1 VLAVLACGSV
11 GCEAPMQRASPSLL
25 ARGEYGEVRS
35 ALYRNRA
42 SDRDNRAYLLDRMR
56 VASLT
61 LADGYPAS
69 ADALFREV
77 YDVLRTRGIN
87 DDKTVQSVV
96 FYEGVKLWKGEPFE
110 QALALSYVAMTQAS
124 LGSWDNAR
132 AATDN
137 ALFFL
142 RDFTD
147 EGEDDLDPQEIAR
160 RALIYERARDE
171 GLSKE
176 QAKQRAEQDY
186 FDTQY
191 VPRESNFRLGYLLAA
206 VANRTLGRTEE
217 AAGQF
222 QRLVELSPDLEDLA
236 KTLHE
241 GDYNTLLVIGYGL
254 GPRKI
259 AHGPD
264 GVFSRFV
271 PRTDSGD
278 AAISVRVGEGETRRF
293 PVITDVNRMAG
304 DHRWND
310 TEEIRRA
317 KSILGQALLTG
328 GAIATG
334 VGIQSEDPKVA
345 GIGAGVM
352 LLGLAT
358 RAGARADTRYADTFP
373 QRFYA
378 VPMKLA
384 DEPTPITVQV
394 DGDPG
399 SRLTL
404 LGLAAP
410 GEGERRTLR
419 YVRLPGG
426 SAASRDPLPW
436 ANREMI
442 HYTNAHR
449 LAASPSYVPYVLG
462 GRDVRPPS
470 DGVVS
475 QWRERSGLAG
485 GSAVELR
492 NLYRAE
498 GLTWSIEQ
506 HAGFAPRHVLEG
518 GPSLVS
524 PVPGST
530 GFTRLF
536 GQRHGP
542 YTPKTEVIRQLQRK
556 ENDIGSPR

>member
-1 VLAVLACGSV
+1 
-11 GCEAPMQRASPSLL
+11 MQRVSPSSL
-25 ARGEYGEVRS
+25 ARAELGEVRS
-35 ALYRNRA
+35 RLYDNRA
-42 SDRDNRAYLLDRMR
+42 EDRGNRAYLLDRMR

-69 ADALFREV
+69 AHALFREV
-77 YDVLRTRGIN
+77 YEVLRTRGIN

-110 QALALSYVAMTQAS
+110 QALALSYIAMTQAS
-124 LGSWDNAR
+124 LGAWDNAR
-132 AATDN
+132 AASDN
-137 ALFFL
+137 ALFYL

-160 RALIYERARDE
+160 RALIYERAREE

-176 QAKQRAEQDY
+176 QAKQRAERDY

-191 VPRESNFRLGYLLAA
+191 VPRESNFRLGYLLAG
-206 VANRTLGRTEE
+206 VANRTLGRSDE

-241 GDYNTLLVIGYGL
+241 DDYNTLLVVGYGL
-254 GPRKI
+254 GPRKV

-271 PRTDSGD
+271 PRTSSGD
-278 AAISVRVGEGETRRF
+278 AAISVRVDEGETRRY
-293 PVITDVNRMAG
+293 PLITDVNTMAG
-304 DHRWND
+304 DHQWND

-317 KSILGQALLTG
+317 KSILGQALLAG

-334 VGIQSEDPKVA
+334 VGIQNDDPKVA
-345 GIGAGVM
+345 AIGAGVA

-358 RAGARADTRYADTFP
+358 RAGAQADTRYADTFP

-378 VPMKLA
+378 VPLQLG

-410 GEGERRTLR
+410 GEGEARRLR

-426 SAASRDPLPW
+426 SGTAETPLPW
-436 ANREMI
+436 AESRTI
-442 HYTNAHR
+442 RYTNAYR
-449 LAASPSYVPYVLG
+449 PAASPSYRPYPLG

-475 QWRERSGLAG
+475 QWQKRNGLPG
-485 GSAVELR
+485 MSAVQLR
-492 NLYRAE
+492 NLYREE

-518 GPSLVS
+518 GSSLVS
-524 PVPGST
+524 PVPGSV

-536 GQRHGP
+536 GQP
-542 YTPKTEVIRQLQRK
+542 YAAYTPKTSTLRELQR
-556 ENDIGSPR
+556 EVPEDNLSP

>member
-1 VLAVLACGSV
+1 
-11 GCEAPMQRASPSLL
+11 MQRVSPSAL
-25 ARGEYGEVRS
+25 ARAELGEVRS
-35 ALYRNRA
+35 RLYDKRA
-42 SDRDNRAYLLDRMR
+42 DDRDNRAYLLDRMR

-96 FYEGVKLWKGEPFE
+96 LYEGVKLWKGEPFE
-110 QALALSYVAMTQAS
+110 QALALSYIAMTQAS
-124 LGSWDNAR
+124 LGAWDNAR
-132 AATDN
+132 AATGN
-137 ALFFL
+137 ALFYL
-142 RDFTD
+142 QDFTD

-160 RALIYERARDE
+160 RALIYERARDA

-176 QAKQRAEQDY
+176 EAKKRAEQDY
-186 FDTQY
+186 FETQY
-191 VPRESNFRLGYLLAA
+191 VPRRSNFRLGYLLAG
-206 VANRTLGRTEE
+206 VANRTLGRADE

-236 KTLHE
+236 RTLHE
-241 GDYNTLLVIGYGL
+241 GNYNTLLVIGYGL
-254 GPRKI
+254 GPRKV

-271 PRTDSGD
+271 PRTASGN
-278 AAISVRVGEGETRRF
+278 AAISVRVGEGETNRY
-293 PVITDVNRMAG
+293 PLITDVNRMAG
-304 DHRWND
+304 NHRWND

-317 KSILGQALLTG
+317 KSILGQALLAG

-334 VGIQSEDPKVA
+334 VGVRSDDPKVA
-345 GIGAGVM
+345 AIGAGVAA
-352 LLGLAT
+352 LGLLT

-378 VPMKLA
+378 VPLQLNE
-384 DEPTPITVQV
+384 EPSPITLQV

-410 GEGERRTLR
+410 GKEERRTLR

-426 SAASRDPLPW
+426 DASVRRPLPW
-436 ANREMI
+436 ANSGRI
-442 HYTNAHR
+442 RYTNTYR
-449 LAASPSYVPYVLG
+449 AAGYRDYLPHLLG
-462 GRDVRPPS
+462 GKDVRPPS

-475 QWRERSGLAG
+475 QWQRRGGLDL
-485 GSAVELR
+485 SAVRLR

-506 HAGFAPRHVLEG
+506 HAGFAPQHVLEG
-518 GPSLVS
+518 GPSLLS
-524 PVPGST
+524 PVPGSA

-536 GQRHGP
+536 GQRHGS
-542 YTPKTEVIRQLQRK
+542 YTPKTSAFRELRRTTTD
-556 ENDIGSPR
+556 ENASP